1 MTLGKWPKT
10 PPSLTAEQA
19 RQRHDFL
26 KTWHEVLPS
35 KYSVIEKFNHECPI
49 ILKTGVRP
57 GIRTLEIGAGLGEH
71 ISREDLEIQ
80 HYTALEIREDFA
92 QIIKEKFP
100 KISVLNEDIEKQTS
114 LAPQS
119 FDRIIAIHILEH
131 LRQLPLALTE
141 IKRILKKDGF
151 FNVVIP
157 CEGGLAYRLARRVSA
172 QRIFESHFHSPYKP
186 IIENEHVNQ
195 ASELIEE
202 LRKHFR
208 IIQRSYWPLKL
219 PLININLAIA
229 LVCRNVQPIKIKN

>member
-1 MTLGKWPKT
+1 MTLGKWPKR
-10 PPSLTAEQA
+10 PPSLTEEQA

-26 KTWHEVLPS
+26 KKWHEVLPR
-35 KYSVIEKFNHECPI
+35 KYSVIEKFNQECPI

-57 GIRTLEIGAGLGEH
+57 GIKTLEIGAGLGEH

-80 HYTALEIREDFA
+80 HYTALEIRKDFA
-92 QIIKEKFP
+92 EIIRKKFP
-100 KISVLNEDIEKQTS
+100 KVSVLNEDIEKQTS
-114 LAPQS
+114 LASKS

-131 LRQLPLALTE
+131 LRQLPLALAE
-141 IKRILKKDGF
+141 IKRILAKDGF

-172 QRIFESHFHSPYKP
+172 QRLFESHFHSPYKP

-208 IIQRSYWPLKL
+208 VIQSSYWPLKL

-229 LVCRNVQPIKIKN
+229 LACRHVQPINC